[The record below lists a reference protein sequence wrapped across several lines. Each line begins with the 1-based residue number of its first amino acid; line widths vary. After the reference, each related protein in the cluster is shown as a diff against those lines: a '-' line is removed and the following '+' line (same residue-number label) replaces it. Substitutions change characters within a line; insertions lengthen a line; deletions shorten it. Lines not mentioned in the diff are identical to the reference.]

1 MAASSRGV
9 ALSGGLGRL
18 HPESA
23 SEVHVLL
30 YNSAIY
36 RIAIFSPVCRRLRTF
51 YGWLLQHETAPL
63 DFFYIVIALLFLALI
78 PGVVRTFGLA
88 AGMYVLVSVLIPL
101 SGNQLIGMGRYASVL
116 FPVFMYAGTI
126 GSSRVYEATL
136 LVSAMCRTLFLML
149 LINWYQLY

>member
-1 MAASSRGV
+1 MRQAAIPYNNDTPMGRGITIRSARYFREKRTGVASMAASSRGV

-63 DFFYIVIALLFLALI
+63 DFFYI
-78 PGVVRTFGLA
+78 
-88 AGMYVLVSVLIPL
+88 
-101 SGNQLIGMGRYASVL
+101 
-116 FPVFMYAGTI
+116 
-126 GSSRVYEATL
+126 
-136 LVSAMCRTLFLML
+136 
-149 LINWYQLY
+149 